1 MEISH
6 THRFLFVHIPKTG
19 GTTIAEALAP
29 HAETLEPNPLFTLL
43 HALPVPLP
51 FPRLAWFEQHDY
63 AARIRWKLTPAVWD
77 RYFTFTCV
85 RNPFDHAISHFEFAR
100 RLRYARVRRRMA
112 DMSFEDCLAWRL
124 AERRPARLS
133 RVWRFARLPDQAFF
147 VCAPDG
153 SLLVDRVLKTES
165 LREDL
170 PRLTAELG
178 LPPPAAIGHA
188 RKSTRRREGSAYLT
202 PRAVE
207 LVRELYARDFDL
219 FGYDR
224 EVPERLR

>member
-6 THRFLFVHIPKTG
+6 THRFLFVHVPKTG

-29 HAETLEPNPLFTLL
+29 HAETLHPNPALTLL

-51 FPRLAWFEQHDY
+51 VPRLAWFEQHDY
-63 AARIRWKLTPAVWD
+63 AARIRWKLTPALWD
-77 RYFTFTCV
+77 RYLTFTCV
-85 RNPFDHAISHFEFAR
+85 RNPFDHAISHYEFAR
-100 RLRYARVRRRMA
+100 RLRYPKVRRRMA

-124 AERRPARLS
+124 SERRPERLS

-147 VCAPDG
+147 ACDREG
-153 SLLVDRVLKTES
+153 RLLVNRVLKTET

-170 PRLTAELG
+170 PRLLTDLG
-178 LPPPAAIGHA
+178 LPPPPAIGHA
-188 RKSTRRREGSAYLT
+188 RRSKRRREGSAYLT

-207 LVRELYARDFDL
+207 LIRELYARDFDL
-219 FGYDR
+219 FGYERD
-224 EVPERLR
+224 VPERLR